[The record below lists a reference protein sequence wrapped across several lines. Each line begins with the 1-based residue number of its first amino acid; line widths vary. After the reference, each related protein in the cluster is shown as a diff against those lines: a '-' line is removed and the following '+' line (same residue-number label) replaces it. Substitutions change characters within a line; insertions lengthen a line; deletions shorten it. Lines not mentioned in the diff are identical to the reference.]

1 MFKTKFSYLF
11 LLSLLLIG
19 FGANAQ
25 SPVGASGK
33 QINFGTGLSNY
44 GIPLYFGMDFGVHP
58 DITAGFVLS
67 ARSYNQ
73 VDYGSKSLLVIGVY
87 GVGNYH
93 FNRLLELNPEWD
105 LYAGLS
111 LGFVHWNYDK
121 GYPHSKNSPL
131 GIDLQIGGRYYW
143 NDRWG
148 VNAEIGGGNVLSGM
162 RLGLSYK
169 L

>member
-1 MFKTKFSYLF
+1 MKKYFFFTVFM
-11 LLSLLLIG
+11 LLLFNG
-19 FGANAQ
+19 FSQ
-25 SPVGASGK
+25 SPVGEGGK

-44 GIPLYFGMDFGVHP
+44 GMPLYFGMDFGVHP

-67 ARSYNQ
+67 ARSYGNI
-73 VDYGSKSLLVIGVY
+73 DYGSSGLLVIGVA

-93 FNRLLELNPEWD
+93 FNRLLELDSEWD

-121 GYPHSKNSPL
+121 NYPNAKNSPL
-131 GIDLQIGGRYYW
+131 GLDIQVGGRYYW
-143 NDRWG
+143 SDWG
-148 VNAEIGGGNVLSGM
+148 VNVELGGGNALTGF
-162 RLGLSYK
+162 RIGLSYK

>member
-1 MFKTKFSYLF
+1 MRKFVFILTALF
-11 LLSLLLIG
+11 FTIIAQAQAPIG
-19 FGANAQ
+19 
-25 SPVGASGK
+25 VKEK

-58 DITAGFVLS
+58 DITAGFVVS

-73 VDYGSKSLLVIGVY
+73 GDFGSSGLLVLGIY

-93 FNRLLELNPEWD
+93 FNRLFDLSRQWD

-111 LGFVHWNYDK
+111 LGFVHWNYAK
-121 GYPHSKNSPL
+121 NYPHSKNSPL
-131 GIDLQIGGRYYW
+131 GLDLQIGGRYYW
-143 NDRWG
+143 SDQWG
-148 VNAEIGGGNVLSGM
+148 INAEIGGGNVLSGM
-162 RLGLSYK
+162 RLGVSYK